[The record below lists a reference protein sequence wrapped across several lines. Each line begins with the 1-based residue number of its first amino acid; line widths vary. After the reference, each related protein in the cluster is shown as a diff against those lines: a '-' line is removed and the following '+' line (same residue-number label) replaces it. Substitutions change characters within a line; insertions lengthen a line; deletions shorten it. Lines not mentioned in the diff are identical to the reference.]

1 MFNLARIIIFIDD
14 IEMALEDDWK
24 PIQPSSNRQC
34 DGRITAIKKAI
45 QTESQGPFNSAWCLK
60 VRVCQTWFDATLVNR
75 FNGCEC
81 VFLGGL
87 LFFFAAKAKFFSM
100 IVEPAF
106 RLKRGIWREFSN
118 VYSYQLTVEDRIEL
132 SWNSQKSWLELYS
145 SVGLFHCTVIGR
157 EFK

>member
-45 QTESQGPFNSAWCLK
+45 QTESFNSTWCLK

-81 VFLGGL
+81 VFLGR
-87 LFFFAAKAKFFSM
+87 LFFFLPQKQNFCSM

-106 RLKRGIWREFSN
+106 RSKRGIWREFSN
-118 VYSYQLTVEDRIEL
+118 VYSYQLTVEDRFEL

-145 SVGLFHCTVIGR
+145 SVGLFHCTVIGH

>member
-1 MFNLARIIIFIDD
+1 M
-14 IEMALEDDWK
+14 
-24 PIQPSSNRQC
+24 
-34 DGRITAIKKAI
+34 
-45 QTESQGPFNSAWCLK
+45 
-60 VRVCQTWFDATLVNR
+60 CQTWFDATLVNR

-100 IVEPAF
+100 IVEPVF

-132 SWNSQKSWLELYS
+132 S
-145 SVGLFHCTVIGR
+145 
-157 EFK
+157 